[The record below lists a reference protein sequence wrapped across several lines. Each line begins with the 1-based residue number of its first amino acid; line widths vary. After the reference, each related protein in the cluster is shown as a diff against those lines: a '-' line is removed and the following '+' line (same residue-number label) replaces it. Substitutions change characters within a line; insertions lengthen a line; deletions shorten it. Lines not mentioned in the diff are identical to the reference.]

1 MKNKANISLLLI
13 SFSLFLYQVCLLRIF
28 SIADYY
34 HFAFMIVSISLLGFG
49 ISGSF
54 LYFFINRLK
63 SPDLILLV
71 FSFGFSVSII
81 LSFLVSNY
89 IPFDSFKIA
98 WETRQI
104 FYLAVYY
111 IFLVLPFFFG
121 GSFIGYAF
129 YRQKKP
135 GVTYFYNLVGSA
147 AGAIIAI
154 FIMQLLGKDG
164 AIYIST
170 AVGIAATAILVNK
183 KYFKA
188 FAALV
193 VVFIILMASVLA
205 FQPQVMDI
213 RMSPYKSLPTILR
226 FPDSRV
232 IHEEESA
239 SARLDII
246 ESPSIRSAPG
256 ISLQYQKVPPP
267 QHGMAIDGDN
277 LNAITRIEN
286 EISEL
291 EFLEFLPSAIYF
303 TAKPSPEEVLVIEP
317 GGGMD
322 VAGALYFNGKNI
334 SVSQNN
340 SLIVNALKGDF
351 SGYSGNIY
359 NNQRVKVFEVS
370 SRNFSKRTDRR
381 FDLVIASLSD
391 SFHPI
396 SAGAYSLNENYLF
409 TTESLAD
416 LAGILKEDGVLAITR
431 WVQFPPNENLK
442 VLSTLYESLEYL
454 ETGDIPD
461 KIFAF
466 RSWSTLTIMFKKD
479 GFNEK
484 EIIKLKEEVKRL
496 NFDIVY
502 YRGATGDEVN
512 IYSVLEE
519 PYFYNYYKEI
529 LEGSG
534 DTREAFYED
543 YYFNVYPVTDD
554 RPYFFNFFRFG
565 QVPDIINFFGKSTQ
579 PFGGGGYL
587 ILVAALL
594 VSIILS
600 VLFILLPLRIKRI
613 NISIKKDI
621 KYIIYFFCLGF
632 GFFFIELPFIQKFI
646 LILGKPSYALAVV
659 LFSIM
664 LAAGAGSFLSSR
676 VRIDMRW
683 VVGFIVAYIILFIS
697 SFGYIGDLMIS
708 KVLWQRFLFS
718 ILAIAPLGFAMG
730 IPFPSAIARVKEK
743 REEIIPW
750 LWAINGCTSVVG
762 SIAAVIIS
770 IHFGFFVVIGIAA
783 LIYII
788 ALITYR
794 YF

>member
-1 MKNKANISLLLI
+1 MKNKANITLLLV
-13 SFSLFLYQVCLLRIF
+13 SFSLFLYQVCLLRVF

-54 LYFFINRLK
+54 LYFFINRVK
-63 SPDLILLV
+63 DPDLILLI

-81 LSFLVSNY
+81 ISFLASNF

-98 WETRQI
+98 WEARQI

-135 GVTYFYNLVGSA
+135 GVTYFYNLIGSA
-147 AGAIIAI
+147 AGAITAI

-170 AVGIAATAILVNK
+170 AVGIAATIILINK
-183 KYFKA
+183 KYFKV
-188 FAALV
+188 FAAAV
-193 VVFIILMASVLA
+193 TVFIILMASVLA
-205 FQPQVMDI
+205 FQPQAMDI

-226 FPDSRV
+226 FPDSKV
-232 IHEEESA
+232 IYDEEGSY
-239 SARLDII
+239 ARMDII

-267 QHGMAIDGDN
+267 QLGLTIDGDN
-277 LNAITRIEN
+277 LTAITRIEN
-286 EISEL
+286 GISEL
-291 EFLEFLPSAIYF
+291 EFLEFLPSAVIF
-303 TAKPSPEEVLVIEP
+303 AAKPSPDEVMVIEP

-322 VAGALYFNGKNI
+322 VAGALYFNGDSI
-334 SVSQNN
+334 AVTQNS
-340 SLIVNALKGDF
+340 SLMVNAIKEDF
-351 SGYSGNIY
+351 SGYSGDIY
-359 NNQRVKVFEVS
+359 NDERVKIFEAS

-381 FDLVIASLSD
+381 FDLIIASLSD
-391 SFHPI
+391 SFHPV
-396 SAGAYSLNENYLF
+396 STGAYSLNENYLF
-409 TTESLAD
+409 TTESLAG
-416 LAGILKEDGVLAITR
+416 LAGILKEDGILAVTR
-431 WVQFPPNENLK
+431 WVQFPPSENLK
-442 VLSTLYESLEYL
+442 ILSTLQESLKYL
-454 ETGDIPD
+454 ETEDIPD

-466 RSWSTLTIMFKKD
+466 RSWSTLTTMFKKD
-479 GFNEK
+479 GFK
-484 EIIKLKEEVKRL
+484 EQEITRLKEEVEKL

-502 YRGATGDEVN
+502 YRGAMQDEVN
-512 IYSVLEE
+512 LYSILEE

-529 LEGSG
+529 LEGSSES
-534 DTREAFYED
+534 RETFYKD

-565 QVPDIINFFGKSTQ
+565 QVQDIISFFGKSTQ

-587 ILVAALL
+587 ILAAALL
-594 VSIILS
+594 VSVILS
-600 VLFILLPLRIKRI
+600 ALFILLPLRIKRI
-613 NISIKKDI
+613 NISLKKDF

-762 SIAAVIIS
+762 SIAAVMIS

-783 LIYII
+783 LIYIA